1 MTTNYQKIY
10 EQLGNLFFAIA
21 MADNHLKHK
30 EVEKLKEL
38 VAEEWVPM
46 EHSTDEFGTD
56 AAFYIYIAFD
66 YLTDS
71 FTTAEEAFEMFRE
84 YYEIHK
90 AVFSEKLKNQIMT
103 TATEIAVSFR
113 GISKAEHRY
122 LEKLELLLD
131 VKEPHLG

>member
-38 VAEEWVPM
+38 VNKEWVPL

-56 AAFYIYIAFD
+56 AAYYIYISFD

-71 FTTAEEAFEMFRE
+71 FTTAEEAFYTFKV

-90 AVFSEKLKNQIMT
+90 AVFSEKLKAKILT
-103 TATEIAVSFR
+103 TATDIAVSFR
-113 GISKAEHRY
+113 GISKAEHEY
-122 LEKLELLLD
+122 LDRLEHLFE
-131 VKEPHLG
+131 VKASQLK